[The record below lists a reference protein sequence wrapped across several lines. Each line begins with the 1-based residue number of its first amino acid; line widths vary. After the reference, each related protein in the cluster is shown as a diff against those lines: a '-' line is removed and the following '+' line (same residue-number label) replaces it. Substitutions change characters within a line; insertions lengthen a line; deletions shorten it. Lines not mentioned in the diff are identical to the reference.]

1 MADLVRF
8 SETPF
13 QEVLEYWGDEM
24 DKFMVDMPE
33 YITGV
38 SAEYTFTLPS
48 GMQVRVEV
56 GRNILNQEEE
66 DQ

>member
-13 QEVLEYWGDEM
+13 QEVLEYWGYEM
-24 DKFMVDMPE
+24 DKILMNVPE
-33 YITGV
+33 CITGV
-38 SAEYTFTLPS
+38 SAVYTFILPS
-48 GMQVRVEV
+48 GMEVKVEV

>member
-1 MADLVRF
+1 MTDLVRY

-13 QEVLEYWGDEM
+13 QEVLEYWGNEL
-24 DKFMVDMPE
+24 DKIMLDVPD

-38 SAEYTFTLPS
+38 SAGYTFTLPS
-48 GMQVRVEV
+48 GMEVKVEV

>member
-1 MADLVRF
+1 MTDLVRY

-13 QEVLEYWGDEM
+13 QEVLEYWGNEL
-24 DKFMVDMPE
+24 DKIMLDAPD

-38 SAEYTFTLPS
+38 SAGYTFTLPS
-48 GMQVRVEV
+48 GMEVKVEV